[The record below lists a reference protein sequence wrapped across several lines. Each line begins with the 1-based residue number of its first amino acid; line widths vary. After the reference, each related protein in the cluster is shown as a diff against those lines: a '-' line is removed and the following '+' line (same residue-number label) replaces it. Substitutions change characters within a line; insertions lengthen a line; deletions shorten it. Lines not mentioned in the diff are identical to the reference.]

1 MPAHHCTY
9 SLKRRPSIAV
19 RSPHYHREQSNAMSA
34 TTKTPLLSLR
44 GVSKRYPAV
53 VANDSIDLDVNRQSI
68 HAILGENGAGK
79 STLMKLVYGLV
90 QADNGQIIWDGQA
103 VHLRNPAAA
112 RRLGIGMVFQHFSLF
127 ETLSVVQNISLT
139 VPGSRAALARKI
151 TDIGERYQLAVNPR
165 ANVHSLSVGER
176 QRVEIIR
183 CLLQDLKL
191 LILDEPTSVLPP
203 QHISSLFDALRKLRD
218 DGVAILFISHKLEE
232 IRELCDS
239 ATVLRAGKVSGRVDP
254 REVSTQEL
262 ATLMIGQAVPEVS
275 ARRTSALSDR
285 PVLELDSLSL
295 LSNDPFGTSLR
306 DVSLQIDAG
315 EIVGIAGV
323 SGNGQQELSRLISG
337 EHVDPQL
344 AQDAI
349 RIHGQAVTHRSVV
362 ERRALGLAFVP
373 EERLGRGAVP
383 SLPLARNTLLT
394 AFNKGLLRGG
404 LINNRATTEYTK
416 NCIQDFDVRCGGS
429 DAVASSLSGGNL
441 QKFIMGRELML
452 TPSVLF
458 VAQPTWGVDI
468 GAATAIR
475 QRLLDLRDT
484 GVAILIISEEI
495 EELFAITD
503 RIHVINSGQ
512 LSPSLTTSEVTPND
526 VGEYMINTHHLSQN
540 TDASGERHASH
551 A

>member
-1 MPAHHCTY
+1 
-9 SLKRRPSIAV
+9 
-19 RSPHYHREQSNAMSA
+19 MSA
-34 TTKTPLLSLR
+34 TTETPLLTLR
-44 GVSKRYPAV
+44 SVSKRYPAV
-53 VANDSIDLDVNRQSI
+53 IANDNIDLDVNRRSI

-79 STLMKLVYGLV
+79 STLMKLVYGLE
-90 QADNGQIIWDGQA
+90 QADSGQFIWDGQA

-139 VPGSRAALARKI
+139 VAGSRAALARKI
-151 TDIGERYQLAVNPR
+151 QDIGERYQLTVNPH
-165 ANVHSLSVGER
+165 ATVHSLSVGER

-254 REVSTQEL
+254 REVSTKEL

-275 ARRTSALSDR
+275 ARRSTTHSDR

-295 LSNDPFGTSLR
+295 LSKDPFGTSLH
-306 DVSLQIDAG
+306 DVTLQVSAG

-337 EHVDPQL
+337 EHVDRQL

-349 RIHGQAVTHRSVV
+349 RIHGQAVTHQSVV

-404 LINNRATTEYTK
+404 LIKKRATAIYTK
-416 NCIQDFDVRCGGS
+416 SCIQDFDVRCGGP

-441 QKFIMGRELML
+441 QKYILGRELML
-452 TPSVLF
+452 SPSLLF

-475 QRLLDLRDT
+475 QRLLDLRDS
-484 GVAILIISEEI
+484 GVGILIISEEI

-512 LSPSLTTSEVTPND
+512 LSPSLSTSDVTPND
-526 VGEYMINTHHLSQN
+526 VGEYMINTHR
-540 TDASGERHASH
+540 TASH
-551 A
+551 SGKNRDRGATHA